1 MHRNG
6 KDFTVIKLMQPGV
19 YQARSALSLRLR
31 LLATLA
37 HISAPSSL
45 PLTLRCLAAAQYKFI
60 VDGEWKYAPEQP
72 AMYDER
78 GNVNNVVEVCEYTPE
93 NLDNLHSFAPPSS
106 PPRSYDCGGPA
117 ADDFAKEPPTA
128 PPQLHLTLLNVPPL
142 ADAPNILPRPQHV
155 ILNHMYSE
163 KSRHAKGAVVLGAT
177 HRYRSKYI
185 TVVMYKPGG
194 GGGGG
199 GGGGKAQ
206 GVADMRS

>member
-19 YQARSALSLRLR
+19 Y
-31 LLATLA
+31 
-37 HISAPSSL
+37 
-45 PLTLRCLAAAQYKFI
+45 QYKFI

-106 PPRSYDCGGPA
+106 PPRSYDNAGPA

-128 PPQLHLTLLNVPPL
+128 PPQLHLTLLNVPPMS
-142 ADAPNILPRPQHV
+142 DAPNILPRPQHV

-185 TVVMYKPGG
+185 TVVFYKPGPQNSNSG
-194 GGGGG
+194 
-199 GGGGKAQ
+199 
-206 GVADMRS
+206 RSGPSAMSTN

>member
-1 MHRNG
+1 
-6 KDFTVIKLMQPGV
+6 LLCC
-19 YQARSALSLRLR
+19 ALV
-31 LLATLA
+31 
-37 HISAPSSL
+37 
-45 PLTLRCLAAAQYKFI
+45 QYKFI

-106 PPRSYDCGGPA
+106 PPRSYDNGGPSP
-117 ADDFAKEPPTA
+117 DDFAKEPPTA
-128 PPQLHLTLLNVPPL
+128 PPQLHLTLLNVPPMC
-142 ADAPNILPRPQHV
+142 DAPNILPRPQHV
-155 ILNHMYSE
+155 ILNHMYCE

-185 TVVMYKPGG
+185 TVVLYSGCGSSGG
-194 GGGGG
+194 GARPAVAAAAAGSRGGALGSG
-199 GGGGKAQ
+199 SS